1 MSDEIT
7 VVIDGHSV
15 AYRMFYGAPPLKVDD
30 TPTGVLHLFL
40 AVVDKLRKLE
50 GVTNVIVVFDSKVK
64 NYRHEMLAEYKAT
77 RESMPDDLVIQMG
90 ILQTII
96 PLIGLEQYIID
107 GYEADDVIS
116 TLAKDLTSKS
126 ETPNDLTSKVYIV
139 SKDKDLHQ
147 LVDDRVF
154 IYDYKTNTV
163 FDRDKV
169 HEKFELYP
177 EDIQDMLALAGD
189 SSDNIPGVKGVGL
202 VTAKKLL
209 NEYKTL
215 DGIYDNIELVAGKLK
230 DKLIADKEMAYL
242 SKDLVQL
249 KYIENF
255 ERVTNHLDAESLV
268 PLYEKYGLKRH
279 LEKLIK
285 SNESVNIEIK
295 NDYEPLV
302 ILDDFTPTV
311 TIFYEDEIY
320 LANANNYRLTDN
332 LDVVTE
338 FCYDIKSIIK
348 KYPNFLTSK
357 VIDILLVTYLIDA
370 DEGGLT
376 PKKSEDKEI
385 FFAKVVSK
393 LDLINEKFK
402 TDDGLS
408 DLYYNLE
415 LEVAISLARMEINGI
430 KVDQDIII
438 SLEAKLK
445 IELDI
450 LVEAIKSETGDDINL
465 NSPRQLAV
473 YLYDE
478 LLLKRVRKSNST
490 DVETLKELKYLNPVY
505 SPLIDNILKYR
516 ELNKLISTYTLSL
529 LEFVEED
536 NRIHTFFKQTGTA
549 TGRLSSVQPNM
560 QNIPA
565 TGEYATAVRSAFISE
580 AGYKLLSF
588 DYSQIELRVLAH
600 LSKDDNLQLAFREGI
615 DIHDLT
621 ARGIYNLSSDEEVS
635 DRARRTAK
643 VVNFGVLYGQSAF
656 GLSKEIDISV
666 ADATKFIDRYYDTYN
681 LVKAYKDTVIKET
694 EEKGYCET
702 ILKRKRYIHGIN
714 DRNFTIKSR
723 AVRMALNAVIQG
735 SAADIIKLAMVE
747 IDKYI
752 IENKLDVKPL
762 LQIHDEL
769 IFEVKDSIVTEF
781 ELKVIDIM
789 QNIITLDIPLI
800 VNSYV
805 GNNWGEI

>member
-15 AYRMFYGAPPLKVDD
+15 AYRMFYGAPPLKVAS
-30 TPTGVLHLFL
+30 TPTGVIHLFL
-40 AVVDKLRKLE
+40 AVVDKLRNLD
-50 GVTNVIVVFDSKVK
+50 GVSNVIVVFDSKVK

-77 RESMPDDLVIQMG
+77 RESMPDDLVVQMG
-90 ILQTII
+90 ILQSII
-96 PLIGLEQYIID
+96 PLMGLEQYIID
-107 GYEADDVIS
+107 GYEADDVIN
-116 TLAKDLTSKS
+116 TLAKDLTSNS
-126 ETPNDLTSKVYIV
+126 VTPKDLTSKVYIV

-147 LVDDRVF
+147 LVDDKVF
-154 IYDYKTNTV
+154 IYDYKSNIV
-163 FDRDKV
+163 IDRDKV

-177 EDIQDMLALAGD
+177 EDIQDMLALSGD
-189 SSDNIPGVKGVGL
+189 TSDNIPGVKGVGL

-209 NEYKTL
+209 SEYGSL
-215 DGIYDNIELVAGKLK
+215 DNIYINVESISGKLK

-242 SKDLVQL
+242 SKELVQL
-249 KYIENF
+249 RYIESF
-255 ERVTNHLDAESLV
+255 ERVTNPLDVDNLI

-285 SNESVNIEIK
+285 SDANINVEIK
-295 NDYEPLV
+295 NDIEPLV
-302 ILDDFTPTV
+302 LSDTFTPMV

-320 LANANNYRLTDN
+320 LANTSNYKLIDN
-332 LDVVTE
+332 LDMVTE
-338 FCYDIKSIIK
+338 YCYDIKSIIK
-348 KYPNFLTSK
+348 KSPNFLTSK

-376 PKKSEDKEI
+376 PKKGEDKGI
-385 FFAKVVSK
+385 FFARVVDK

-402 TDDGLS
+402 TDEGLS

-415 LEVAISLARMEINGI
+415 LEVALVLATMEINGI
-430 KVDQDIII
+430 KIDKEIII
-438 SLEAKLK
+438 SLESKLK
-445 IELDI
+445 DELGI
-450 LVEAIKSETGDDINL
+450 LVEAIKAETGDNINL

-505 SPLIDNILKYR
+505 LPLIDNILKYR

-529 LEFVEED
+529 LEFIED
-536 NRIHTFFKQTGTA
+536 DGRIHTFFKQTGTA
-549 TGRLSSVQPNM
+549 TGRLSSIQPNM

-565 TGEYATAVRSAFISE
+565 TGDYATAIRSAFVSE
-580 AGYKLLSF
+580 EGYKLLSF

-600 LSKDDNLQLAFREGI
+600 LSKDSSLQFAFRDGI

-666 ADATKFIDRYYDTYN
+666 ADATKFINRYYDSYS
-681 LVKAYKDTVIKET
+681 LVKVYKDTVIKEA
-694 EEKGYCET
+694 EERGYCET

-714 DRNFTIKSR
+714 DRNFTVKSR

-735 SAADIIKLAMVE
+735 SAADIIKLAMVA

-752 IENKLDVKPL
+752 IENKLDVKTL

-769 IFEVKDSIVTEF
+769 IFEVNDNIVKEF

-789 QNIITLDIPLI
+789 QNIISLDIPLI
-800 VNSYV
+800 VNSYI